1 MDPSSSGAV
10 LKLQYPHRFA
20 QKGTCTYSPR
30 ASASGAL
37 SVRSEPSGS
46 NESSVEREVDGPEP
60 GSSFER
66 VVGGPEPGRSF
77 ERVVR
82 RPEPGR
88 PGFRPPP
95 VKGVLM
101 DPATTTGSSGDK
113 PPESL
118 PARPS

>member
-46 NESSVEREVDGPEP
+46 SESSVEREIRGPEL

-66 VVGGPEPGRSF
+66 VVGGPEPGR
-77 ERVVR
+77 
-82 RPEPGR
+82 PCL
-88 PGFRPPP
+88 RPPP

-101 DPATTTGSSGDK
+101 APATTTGSSGDK

>member
-20 QKGTCTYSPR
+20 QNGTCTYNPR

-37 SVRSEPSGS
+37 SVRSEASGS
-46 NESSVEREVDGPEP
+46 SESSVEREVDGPEP

-66 VVGGPEPGRSF
+66 VVGGSEPGRSF
-77 ERVVR
+77 EREVGG
-82 RPEPGR
+82 PEPGR
-88 PGFRPPP
+88 PCLRPPP

-101 DPATTTGSSGDK
+101 APATTTGRSGDK
-113 PPESL
+113 PPEPL
-118 PARPS
+118 PRRPS

>member
-20 QKGTCTYSPR
+20 QKGTCTYNPR

-37 SVRSEPSGS
+37 SVRSEASGS
-46 NESSVEREVDGPEP
+46 SESSVEREVDGPEP

-66 VVGGPEPGRSF
+66 GVGGPEPGRPC
-77 ERVVR
+77 EREVGV
-82 RPEPGR
+82 PEPGR
-88 PGFRPPP
+88 PCLRPPP

-101 DPATTTGSSGDK
+101 APATTTGSGDK
-113 PPESL
+113 PPEPL
-118 PARPS
+118 PRRPS

>member
-30 ASASGAL
+30 ASAPGAL
-37 SVRSEPSGS
+37 SVRSEESGS
-46 NESSVEREVDGPEP
+46 SGERA
-60 GSSFER
+60 
-66 VVGGPEPGRSF
+66 VGGPEPGSRF
-77 ERVVR
+77 EREVR
-82 RPEPGR
+82 GPEPGR
-88 PGFRPPP
+88 PCLRPPP

>member
-10 LKLQYPHRFA
+10 LKLKYPHRFA
-20 QKGTCTYSPR
+20 QKGTCTYNPR

-60 GSSFER
+60 GRSFER
-66 VVGGPEPGRSF
+66 VVGGPEPGR
-77 ERVVR
+77 
-82 RPEPGR
+82 PCL
-88 PGFRPPP
+88 RPPL

-101 DPATTTGSSGDK
+101 APATTTGRSGDK
-113 PPESL
+113 PPEPL
-118 PARPS
+118 PRRPS